1 MPFPLHRCHAKN
13 KEGEAESRA
22 RLEIVEFVERKKSDA
37 PEFLKKIGDELV
49 FREVLSHHQFFNVI
63 ISRSQS
69 LHY

>member
-1 MPFPLHRCHAKN
+1 MTYPNRSDGSVIHYLNLLFRCHAKN

-49 FREVLSHHQFFNVI
+49 FR
-63 ISRSQS
+63 
-69 LHY
+69 

>member
-1 MPFPLHRCHAKN
+1 MFLRCHAKN

-49 FREVLSHHQFFNVI
+49 FRGMSARFTALGRYSVLS
-63 ISRSQS
+63 
-69 LHY
+69 